1 MQLTPSARKGRL
13 QPLGRALVAAAV
25 SLALQL
31 GGGSACAQTTGFA
44 WGVVV
49 GADRSLQAARDEAR
63 QAAAQI
69 GRTPTLYSCNDW
81 IRTIFVLTDRR
92 EAFQVLA
99 AAQQKIRP
107 SAYLVDLR
115 VWCPG
120 KRMVN

>member
-1 MQLTPSARKGRL
+1 MQRTRSARTRRL
-13 QPLGRALVAAAV
+13 QPLGRALLTAAA
-25 SLALQL
+25 SLALQV
-31 GGGSACAQTTGFA
+31 GGGSAFAQTTGFA

-49 GADRSLQAARDEAR
+49 GADHSLQAARDEAR
-63 QAAAQI
+63 QAAVQI

-99 AAQQKIRP
+99 AAQRRIRP

-115 VWCPG
+115 IWCPG
-120 KRMVN
+120 KRMIN